1 MWCIQTWVWF
11 SEYHLQYW
19 KMVVAVISW
28 VQVVMSLLTKLCC
41 SWVQVVVNLLTKTV
55 LIYYV
60 LYVID
65 FVCSI
70 TATGNCSSDDTELQ
84 RYPLLAE
91 MYIEDIPL
99 PRDGTKRSNTIVLTA
114 SRARRFAESFRCQRC
129 GNFYT
134 YKKNLL
140 RHLNLECGK
149 EPQFQCPYCPKKAKH
164 KNHLLRHI
172 KSQHAAN
179 VWIPYRELW
188 SELIGCFPIV

>member
-1 MWCIQTWVWF
+1 MGMIFRTSYPVLED
-11 SEYHLQYW
+11 S
-19 KMVVAVISW
+19 
-28 VQVVMSLLTKLCC
+28 CC
-41 SWVQVVVNLLTKTV
+41 CHFLGTGCNESFKKTVFFLGKCCYESVDKTV
-55 LIYYV
+55 LIYHV
-60 LYVID
+60 PYVID

-70 TATGNCSSDDTELQ
+70 TATGNCSSEDTELQ

-99 PRDGTKRSNTIVLTA
+99 PRDGTKHSNTIVLTA
-114 SRARRFAESFRCQRC
+114 SRARRYAESFRCQRC

-172 KSQHAAN
+172 KSQHAEN
-179 VWIPYRELW
+179 V
-188 SELIGCFPIV
+188 